1 MAWTF
6 PHLPADRVGRF
17 PRVAFLLV
25 VAAVVFGLAGFTLH
39 RDRQRLRE
47 NASTSTQNIA
57 RLLDQSITGAFEKVD
72 AVLQAAQLLDVELGA
87 DGEWQKATQDALGAH
102 VHGLARLAPEAYAVR
117 VTDRHGV
124 LRFASDQMPEQR
136 MDYSDRAFF
145 QRLRDQP
152 GIGRVIDGPL
162 KGRQYN
168 QWIIVLA
175 RPLLT
180 RDGHFAG
187 VIYANFRTAFFEQ
200 ILSVA
205 ELGDQGA
212 ATIRTTDLALVH
224 RFPDTKGAIGSRN
237 VSKELLTH
245 LQAQPMAGEYI
256 AATALDGIERSNAY
270 RRLRDLPFYVLVGT
284 ATLDDAADLALE
296 GAVLFLL
303 AGLAMLLAGVVVHV
317 NARNE
322 RRMRAEIGSHMNT
335 NAALQREVGERT
347 RAELQAQ
354 AALQY
359 SKSLLASSLDPL
371 IAINREGLI
380 TDANPA
386 FETLTGLARDH
397 TLGLAYALVCADPDA
412 ARAALD
418 QAYQQGQVV
427 NIELD
432 TRDSAGEVKHTLFS
446 ANVFRT
452 PHGDVAGLV
461 ATLRDTTEQRRA
473 DRYMRV
479 AAAAFEAQEGM
490 IVTDAHQV
498 ILRVNQAF
506 TAITGYSAEDAVGQT
521 PRLFRSGHHD
531 AEFYAG
537 MYRALEQHDAW
548 QGEIWNRR
556 KNGEIYPQWLTITA
570 VRDAAGRLDNY
581 VSTLSDI
588 TFRKEAEDKIKAL
601 AYYDALTGLANRRT
615 LIDRLSQALASSQRT
630 GQHGAVLFIDLDNF
644 KTINDTL
651 GHDFGDLL
659 LKQVATRVAGEV
671 RASDTVARLGGDEF
685 VVMLS
690 DLSDKADTAASY
702 AKTVGAKLLAAI
714 GTPYTVKASECHTTP
729 SIGITLFHDHR
740 HSVDEI
746 LRQAD
751 LAMYQAKGGGRN
763 GLRFFDAAMDA
774 EVAYRAALEN
784 DLRAAIEGHQMA
796 LHFQPQVNASGA
808 LVGAEA
814 LVRWQHP
821 QRGLV
826 SPAAFIPMAEESG
839 LILPLGNWVIRA
851 ACKQLAAWSTTPG
864 LSDLTVAVNISARQ
878 IQQPDFVDQVRAA
891 IHASRIR
898 PRCLKLELTES
909 VLISDID
916 GIAAKMV
923 ALQADGI
930 RFALDD
936 FGTGFSS
943 LSYLKRLPLDQ
954 LKIDSSFVR
963 DILVDPSD
971 EAIAK
976 LVISLATSLGL
987 DVIAEGVETPA
998 QRDMLAALGCL
1009 SYQGYLFG
1017 RPCDAPSFER
1027 LVGTALAP
1035 AT

>member
-1 MAWTF
+1 
-6 PHLPADRVGRF
+6 
-17 PRVAFLLV
+17 
-25 VAAVVFGLAGFTLH
+25 
-39 RDRQRLRE
+39 
-47 NASTSTQNIA
+47 
-57 RLLDQSITGAFEKVD
+57 
-72 AVLQAAQLLDVELGA
+72 
-87 DGEWQKATQDALGAH
+87 
-102 VHGLARLAPEAYAVR
+102 
-117 VTDRHGV
+117 
-124 LRFASDQMPEQR
+124 
-136 MDYSDRAFF
+136 
-145 QRLRDQP
+145 
-152 GIGRVIDGPL
+152 
-162 KGRQYN
+162 
-168 QWIIVLA
+168 
-175 RPLLT
+175 
-180 RDGHFAG
+180 
-187 VIYANFRTAFFEQ
+187 
-200 ILSVA
+200 
-205 ELGDQGA
+205 
-212 ATIRTTDLALVH
+212 
-224 RFPDTKGAIGSRN
+224 
-237 VSKELLTH
+237 
-245 LQAQPMAGEYI
+245 
-256 AATALDGIERSNAY
+256 
-270 RRLRDLPFYVLVGT
+270 
-284 ATLDDAADLALE
+284 
-296 GAVLFLL
+296 
-303 AGLAMLLAGVVVHV
+303 
-317 NARNE
+317 
-322 RRMRAEIGSHMNT
+322 
-335 NAALQREVGERT
+335 
-347 RAELQAQ
+347 
-354 AALQY
+354 
-359 SKSLLASSLDPL
+359 
-371 IAINREGLI
+371 
-380 TDANPA
+380 
-386 FETLTGLARDH
+386 
-397 TLGLAYALVCADPDA
+397 
-412 ARAALD
+412 
-418 QAYQQGQVV
+418 
-427 NIELD
+427 
-432 TRDSAGEVKHTLFS
+432 
-446 ANVFRT
+446 
-452 PHGDVAGLV
+452 
-461 ATLRDTTEQRRA
+461 
-473 DRYMRV
+473 
-479 AAAAFEAQEGM
+479 
-490 IVTDAHQV
+490 
-498 ILRVNQAF
+498 
-506 TAITGYSAEDAVGQT
+506 
-521 PRLFRSGHHD
+521 
-531 AEFYAG
+531 
-537 MYRALEQHDAW
+537 
-548 QGEIWNRR
+548 
-556 KNGEIYPQWLTITA
+556 
-570 VRDAAGRLDNY
+570 
-581 VSTLSDI
+581 
-588 TFRKEAEDKIKAL
+588 
-601 AYYDALTGLANRRT
+601 
-615 LIDRLSQALASSQRT
+615 
-630 GQHGAVLFIDLDNF
+630 
-644 KTINDTL
+644 
-651 GHDFGDLL
+651 L
-659 LKQVATRVAGEV
+659 LKQGATRVAGEV

-690 DLSDKADTAASY
+690 VLSDKADTAASY

-1027 LVGTALAP
+1027 LVGTALAT